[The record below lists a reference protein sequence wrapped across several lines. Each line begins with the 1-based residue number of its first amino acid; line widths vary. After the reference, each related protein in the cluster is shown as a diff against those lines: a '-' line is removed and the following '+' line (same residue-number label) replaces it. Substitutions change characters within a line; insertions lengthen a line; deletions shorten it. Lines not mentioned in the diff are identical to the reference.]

1 VNHYEEKQEAKRE
14 RMAERAEKL
23 RATAKAEFRK
33 GDLREEFSGI
43 PMGQPI
49 LAGHHSEG
57 RHRRIIE
64 RADNAMR
71 RGVEAEK
78 KANTLQSRVDHL
90 STAISSDDPDA
101 AGKLRAKIDK
111 AVTKQEFMKK
121 ANAFL
126 RKSDDAGLRG
136 VGFTDATLAAFKT
149 PDFAGR
155 TGFASFE
162 LTNNSANI
170 RRMKQRIKTLKA
182 QQSAVTVEKELSQGV
197 RIVEN
202 ADENRLQIFFPGK
215 PDFDVRAKLKAAGF
229 RWAPSQG
236 AWQRQLNNRARYA
249 AAHVLPELQG
259 NELNPGVEQ

>member
-1 VNHYEEKQEAKRE
+1 MNHYEEKQEAKRE

-49 LAGHHSEG
+49 LVGHHSEG
-57 RHRRIIE
+57 RHRKIIE

-71 RGVEAEK
+71 RGIEAEK
-78 KANTLQSRVDHL
+78 QAANLESRVAHP

-101 AGKLRAKIDK
+101 IPKLQAKIDK
-111 AVTKQEFMKK
+111 AVDKQEFTKK
-121 ANAFL
+121 ANRLL
-126 RKSDDAGLRG
+126 RKNDESGLREM
-136 VGFTDATLAAFKT
+136 GFTDATLAAFKT

-197 RIVEN
+197 RVVEN
-202 ADENRLQIFFPGK
+202 AEENRLQIFFPGK

-249 AAHVLPELQG
+249 AAHALPELRG